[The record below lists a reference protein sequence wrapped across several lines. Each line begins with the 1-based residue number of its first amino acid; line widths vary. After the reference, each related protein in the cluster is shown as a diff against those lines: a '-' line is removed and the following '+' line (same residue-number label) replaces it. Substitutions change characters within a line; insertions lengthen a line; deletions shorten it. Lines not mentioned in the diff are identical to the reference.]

1 MAYRTRLRSAKLAQ
15 PAVVPVVEDDHEQ
28 SSIQEVSSQLTEL
41 SSSTGSAYP
50 SAVSTQAGE
59 SPADRADTPRSVT
72 ERDAHFK
79 KNGGTLAGGTPREEE
94 HGADERGDSIID
106 KAVDSNYPVFNDN
119 SFHSESTPVSNRKTH
134 ALPGRRIPEETVS
147 ESEVTTELGRTVNF
161 ARLSMTDEERERYD
175 RRTEHVRRN
184 WARENQ
190 FWGTENFCQEDSGS
204 EEVCTDKG
212 KGANPRNWG
221 GLDLPEEE
229 LDPGFQQQMFGL
241 RESELT
247 QGAIGNSN
255 TQNPV
260 KAEPELDFNA
270 PDGEAPSREDIKQ
283 YLRDKRRLV
292 KELDKLKLKQSNN

>member
-1 MAYRTRLRSAKLAQ
+1 
-15 PAVVPVVEDDHEQ
+15 
-28 SSIQEVSSQLTEL
+28 
-41 SSSTGSAYP
+41 
-50 SAVSTQAGE
+50 
-59 SPADRADTPRSVT
+59 
-72 ERDAHFK
+72 
-79 KNGGTLAGGTPREEE
+79 
-94 HGADERGDSIID
+94 
-106 KAVDSNYPVFNDN
+106 
-119 SFHSESTPVSNRKTH
+119 
-134 ALPGRRIPEETVS
+134 
-147 ESEVTTELGRTVNF
+147 
-161 ARLSMTDEERERYD
+161 MTDEERERYD
-175 RRTEHVRRN
+175 QQTEHVHRD

-190 FWGTENFCQEDSGS
+190 FWGTENFRQEDSGS

-260 KAEPELDFNA
+260 KAEPELDFDA

-292 KELDKLKLKQSNN
+292 KELDKLKLKQSNNKRRGRAGSVPVSDELALLIEKVTRGRSKLDRGRYSKGTPPSKKDTRPIAQITGRSALGQAFKRLEKKLNGDMSEPLSSSEPDSESESDSESPPSSSSGSSGDEEALTDGSPQLRILLPGSACVLRFDTGVDSE